1 VQFYKSI
8 IKSANNI
15 QVFIEIDPNN
25 PFNLI
30 SQLTNF
36 SFKSLISLTISSNSD
51 QQLATIQYEDSLIF
65 EDYNSINLFNIQ
77 VVFLNTNINQCG
89 LEFSNIQNIVQ
100 INNIQLQ
107 AYQNPS
113 ISCQRIKIINSY
125 VQIQNYTI
133 YQENFSNSDYIFS
146 TLNTNQISIS
156 NFTLVNCQFGD
167 NFSILQQNTDVQA
180 IVQNIKIENNFCQ
193 QDNSVIQTP
202 TALFSAGHYTVSS
215 VLIQNNTF
223 CNKNIFQAI
232 TSIKHLSQT
241 FSFQNVS
248 LNSNKFLTRTN
259 YLLFN
264 CFYSILSEPSH
275 QFILQNSSFY
285 NNSLF
290 TQTQSDLKGVSLIQ
304 TDKIQ
309 NITLQNVDLIDH
321 FDIQLGAF
329 VESSFISIYNF
340 NCSNN
345 QVFLKQLKDQQT
357 QGCIVIN
364 EATLVIFDNVQAN
377 FKKAQDNSLFLIS
390 NSNYKSSQVNIS
402 NIQFTNLILNQTS
415 MNTFANPF
423 QIIGSY
429 QINLNI
435 QNSQFINNSLISLQ
449 YSLTYSTSGLWFE
462 NFVGQ
467 AIIYNTTFEN
477 NYSNSIY
484 NNIHIQSDSLIID
497 LCTFKNSTFTEITL
511 YENNYKQLFSQQGGM
526 INGIVNSL
534 IINNS
539 LFQQST
545 ASIGSFLYIQAFGNN
560 LNIFI
565 RTTKFIEGYGQIDG
579 GAMYIN
585 PINNLLNFSCT
596 DCEFT
601 NIYSLNELSSQIQI
615 IQQNQ
620 KNGTNNIT
628 FIGGIIQTI
637 QGISDNYFIKAT
649 FSQIEMIGISQITNQ
664 NRQQSTFIYSQYS
677 QLIINNCN
685 ISNLSIT
692 NYQSSIPLI
701 IQSQNSTITI
711 SSTSISNC
719 EFSKNMVQLNGGK
732 LILDNILF
740 NNIQSYIP
748 TQILSNDQLLK
759 PSSNQN
765 SVIATSDTYI
775 QIQNNSS
782 FSNLTC
788 LNCNGGL
795 LQILNG
801 SMNIQNSLFY
811 SIKSN
816 YGGVFFIIELYGT
829 NNILN
834 SQFQNCQS
842 IFDGG
847 VAYVQFNSGN
857 IEGEVWQKQFSKS
870 AKYSCAECE
879 KMKDN
884 TWIILGLTSWTLFSM
899 MIAIRGNIN
908 YLKIETIQNNIKLMT
923 IKKMQKFKND
933 ESVNQSR
940 QKNISF
946 SNQLHNYFQNKQP
959 KSKKTNKKTNLSNL
973 NDQMK
978 QSIYIKMFT
987 NYFQIV
993 SSIATFNLTIPS
1005 GIFEFPQS
1013 VGQPINL
1020 PKIQT
1025 PFSNANLKKSDKL
1038 DSEKNSYILEQDADL
1053 IFNSVKTN
1061 NFQTLEQRLSK
1072 EAQKQQNKFT
1082 IQNTEIPNSPF
1093 LSIFELDDPI
1103 FDYDLEVYSFLRIPM
1118 TNILLINTIDLDNQS
1133 QSIVYYA
1140 DLSSPS
1146 KSIIN
1151 VVKHHSSDV
1160 DVYFKYQYFSQ
1171 IYNFTCLANQV
1182 IISSNEGGII
1192 AWGINLDT
1200 MEATYY
1206 GVIDYSKLDFLI
1218 QKTKL
1223 SLLNIKAKSNYQS
1236 YYNRFEKYP
1245 DQDILFI
1252 GGQNYELTAIK
1263 VLQFQKG
1270 QYKKMMHTYLFR
1282 GTVSTYIE
1290 NIMFQYVQTNQQ
1302 NQTVLFVAD
1311 RDQINYLELNVDLQ
1325 NNIISAPLDYN
1336 PDYWNVVSY
1345 FQWYHMQGTSQ
1356 IYMSY
1361 STSPMNTSSFQIN
1374 WENIGNNFDPF
1385 YYNNYTWIVVA
1396 FPNKNN
1402 LTFEVNGL
1410 FYLINAQNTSE
1421 YYALTSP
1428 DQNYN
1433 IQNTSF
1439 AVASIEDLN
1448 NPEIIGVDTKG
1459 NVYSWDLL
1467 SPTYN
1472 FKFSL
1477 QLQRCFN
1484 SQIGEIFQYNQNKKL
1499 IIFCDDYSIYSFD
1512 LQTSDQQFL
1521 LTLTSIPISI
1531 RAFNS
1536 IQMIA
1541 IPDFISGILYLYKY
1555 NIKTNIFVYHLT
1567 LSESQLPDYLYH
1579 VELLRDNTLWVQ
1591 YKYSFV
1597 FYQIDT
1603 CLDNPIS
1610 CTNCQQNYFF
1620 NITNNANDIGI
1631 YGQGN
1636 FVDPYTTSQS
1646 YFQAIINAQY
1656 YSSIITDVINIQVLI
1671 EINPKNLLFLN
1682 PQLFEFRN
1690 KQIIQLTLKST
1701 SDSQLA
1707 TIICQN
1713 ALLFDGYNNI
1723 KLYDIQILF
1732 LNANQNCG
1740 IQFSNINSTV
1750 IINNIQ
1756 LVAYQNPQI
1765 SCQSII
1771 INNSQ
1776 IQVQRYVINSENF
1789 TNNNFIFQT
1798 QNSNEINITNLS
1810 LVNCQF
1816 GEQFSILQQNTDLNA
1831 TLQNILLQN
1840 NYCSQNNPV
1849 ESNPTSLFSA
1859 GHYSVSSVLIINNT
1873 FCNKNIFQ
1881 TVASIKHSNQT
1892 FSFQNIS
1899 MLNNQFL
1906 SRTLYLLLE
1915 SMYSVL
1921 SDPSHQLLFY
1931 DCKFQNNSLFQKS
1944 QRDLNGSSLVQT
1956 NKIQNVILQNITF
1969 IDHIDILLGTFEYL
1983 QQISVNNFNCS
1994 NDIEY
1999 LQAFYDGQTQGCIQ
2013 INEATSIQLESL
2025 QVNHKKAQDNSL
2037 ILISNYNYKQSQISI
2052 NNSNFTNLILNQ
2064 TQKNTF
2070 ANPIQIIGS
2079 FQINLNIQNNLFT
2092 NNALSSLQFSLTY
2105 STTGLWFEN
2114 FQGSITILNST
2125 FDNNF
2130 SNSIFN
2136 NLHLQSNATAFSGS
2150 FLYIKSFGQNLNI
2163 FISSTQFTEG
2173 YSQIDGG
2180 AIYIDPQT
2188 NLINFTCIQCE
2199 FKNIYSFSKQSS
2211 SIYMMQ
2217 LNQLPGINNVT
2228 FIGGI
2233 IQTIQGIQDNYFIK
2247 VTYTQLTLT
2256 DIPQLTH
2263 ESFSSKEMPFL
2274 IYQRQ
2279 LNQQQSSLI
2288 YLENSQLFMKNCNIS
2303 NLSIKNVQSTSPL
2316 IVYSLNSNVT
2326 IVSSSISN
2334 CQYIQNLM
2342 FLQGG
2347 LLEFNNIQ
2355 LNNIQNNLQFKID
2368 QQVQSNL
2375 NSIILAQNSKI
2386 SILNNSSFY
2395 QLQCIRCYGGF
2406 LQIIN
2411 GNINIQNSSFR
2422 QISSY
2427 QGGVF
2432 FINGLHGNNSIKNA
2446 TFQDCQS
2453 QQNAGVSYI
2462 SLQDGIQTNLNIDST
2477 NFINNTSIYGRGGA
2491 VYVSTQNINPL
2502 YINFNINN
2510 TIFKNN
2516 FAQIGAAVF
2525 QQNISLLIQNSFF
2538 VNNQAQIFGR
2548 DEISYPSKLKLV
2560 FTEQFN
2566 YIFDSQQYDDSL
2578 QVMNFRS
2585 GDVLTSIHF
2594 QMVNDLDEIIFPV
2607 NYEEYKTYSLK
2618 VKISH
2623 YMQNLESYLIDG
2635 DLFVNYDKLSKSFTF
2650 PKLKIIGIPG
2660 SSLKIQFFSDQIYV
2674 LNKQTNKFEQN
2685 YTFDFEIN
2693 FRNCISGEY
2702 QEQYNKLIQCSICQK
2717 DTYSF
2722 NFQPC
2727 QKCPVGGECIGGDK
2741 IYTQQGYWR
2750 KSEDSILIINC
2761 ENQISN
2767 CVGGSYANYI
2777 CQEGHIGALC
2787 EECDI
2792 HGDYWGKNYSK
2803 SAKYSC
2809 AMCEKMQFN
2818 IWIILGLTIW
2828 TFISLLITIRA
2839 NINYLK
2845 IKENQNNIQ
2854 TLKKEGKTNDNQ
2866 VCDTFS
2872 TIKIVSFSN
2881 QVQKFAQDRSQ
2892 KKKMID
2898 LKNLNDQMKQSIYIK
2913 MFTNYFQIVSSIAS
2927 FNFALPAD
2935 SSSRYTMS
2943 VSFIIAQY
2951 NIHINITFFISFKY
2965 MIVPRL
2971 DQGQYVQN
2979 VVKIPNTN
2987 IMVVNTLQYQN
2998 QDKSIVYFVDM
3009 TIPSGSI
3016 VQIIQPPYVIL
3027 QLIYAYKTN
3036 QFLITNYNNI
3046 IVADIF
3052 TLSPINILFYENI
3065 WNISHIQNSDLVI
3078 LTAKYQFLYIFD
3090 LVKMNVVQTLQN
3102 NDPQF
3107 PQLIQYQSQLYALSL
3122 GIQLIIT
3129 STNQYLYGWI
3139 VDSTSYKPILQK
3151 QISGTNFTASTTSQ
3165 FQVFAKEPSP
3175 SQDIIFYSTI
3185 GTNQISSFL
3194 IKNDQLDINQEG
3206 TYSIQNTSELIAQI
3220 FCFDSTQIYIV
3231 SNNQLFTVAFTISQ
3245 QSLSFTQNS
3254 EAYLFQDTKQ
3264 KITQAY
3270 YDGYHFII
3278 VSQDTSALYNRIS
3291 LIQQSNHAQIPNI
3304 LYFDT
3309 KIGYRQFIYESS
3321 PNSNSNV
3328 VYYGLFSQNN
3338 LFKVYIRSNNT
3349 QNQINQQNQQVN
3361 LPQQLTIFDNSSSL
3375 YPVKNKLYSII
3386 IKAQDNNNKPY
3397 IVIIDQT
3404 DLTIQKLD
3412 PFCFNS
3418 NYYMIIYSSGY
3429 FLIQIDGNQSFQI
3442 STSSTVLDQNSIFV
3456 ISTQSQ
3462 KVYAINS
3469 QKIIIWKINSII
3481 TSAPED
3487 DAIPLSKL
3495 QINSTISQYIFK
3507 IGNCDKP
3514 LIAEEFQQS
3523 QGYILII
3530 SCQNQS
3536 LLYYDLN
3543 TKNSGTIQLNS
3554 QAQEAALFI
3563 KSFSILLNQQS
3574 LNILVL
3580 GGNKSN
3586 NVYILQFNQNTGKFE
3601 IILTIT
3607 SGQLQDI
3614 PNYVDLLS
3622 DQTLWIQY
3630 KYSNLF
3636 YPLQNCLL
3644 SPNNCQN
3651 CQFKVT
3657 ISEQP
3662 QSNQDTLNYGANN
3675 SYYTGS
3681 SILVALLQAKYYQAI
3696 QPLQTQISLELDI
3709 TAATI
3714 PTNYFNFD
3722 KSSITSL
3729 NIKSSTS
3736 STSIIS
3742 YQGQIVFNQYTSI
3755 TISNIQFKFT
3765 SSQYPNCGL
3774 VFQNVTSISF
3784 TPISI
3789 TTDSQNQNCYN
3800 VIANSTV
3807 SSSKFQITGMTI
3819 QNLDFTNNN
3828 QIILSNGYDIQID
3841 SLNLSGCTLGDN
3853 FSIITQTQGNYINL
3867 SNSYIQSNKCVSNWS
3882 SGTIASALFK
3892 GSQIIVK
3899 SLQILD
3905 NTFCNKLIFQSLQFN
3920 LGNQDQIANLDTITI
3935 KNNQFA
3941 TISPTVFYYTF
3952 QQQPQ
3957 NIILLNQ
3964 LTFEKNTINSISKLP
3979 YATYIS
3985 LFNIQ
3990 TVTVTIVNINQ
4001 EYSFQFTNMTSINS
4015 LTFTNINFINDPNFQ
4030 SSTPLNNIPSC
4041 FQLYEIQNANL
4052 NTIKASYKNSVDQP
4066 LILIK
4071 NIQVQNSQ
4079 ISFSSGE
4086 FQNLNLNQPS
4096 FNTNAS
4102 PIQISSVFQL
4112 NLTID
4117 GIVFQNNNLIVNSF
4131 PSVYSASALWIEN
4144 QQGNNTIQN
4153 SQFLNTYS
4161 NSHYNFIFCFGNNV
4175 TINTCTFQ
4183 NSSFVAPPQTN
4194 LFVQRGGMIHIKTSN
4209 LNIYQS
4215 TFTQATAFKGSF
4227 MYVKSVGNPTLV
4239 NIQQTKF
4246 TEGYAFLD
4254 GGAFYFDN
4262 LGVQLNFTC
4271 QNCIFKNI
4279 FTMYMGAAVIGFEPQ
4294 GNIQIKDLN
4303 QITLDGGSILN
4314 MYGVQDNSFI
4324 ETYYAKIKIS
4334 NIQNIGVVSET
4345 PSQSAAYS
4353 QYQQMQQQ
4361 QTSILNIL
4369 NGEAT
4374 IQNCGISNFQ
4384 IKNSDSTYSLFVTA
4398 VNSNITLD
4406 TVVIQDSLF
4415 YQNAFQI
4422 TKGSTLNLI
4431 NTKITNV
4438 NQYVQ
4443 SSRLLQSL
4451 VPTYT
4456 PSQQSYSLIEV
4467 DGSTLNISNNSL
4479 ISKIVC
4485 KSICNGIIQI
4495 TNSSMNADSST
4506 ISLSQSNFGGA
4517 IFVRSFTGTNNWNS
4531 LTLDSN
4537 SASYDGGA
4545 LYFSA
4550 LTTDKFKL
4558 TLNQCTIS
4566 NNKSINGRGGGMY
4579 ITSQVSNSPN
4589 QSIVLKDTQIL
4600 NNNAKVGGGM
4610 QYTNISPQIKGN
4622 TVFKG
4627 NKAFYF
4633 GSDSFS
4639 YPSHLYLQNY
4649 TQANNQ
4655 VIINQFRSGGP
4666 LNNLTFEFQ
4675 NDKNEKI
4682 LPVSLLDI
4690 QSYSIQVQIDP
4701 NNQNFTKYTIRGDD
4715 TIFYSL
4721 KTQSFTFSQLIFV
4734 GTPGTTVNIQFKS
4747 DQIQILDKDTNTFL
4761 NNYAF
4766 NMLIN
4771 FRACE
4776 SGEEIVDYNQLVE
4789 CVICPKGSY
4798 SFHIEP
4804 CVNCPDGATC
4814 NGGNNVTA
4822 NQGYWRKKFDSVLV
4836 ESCYNLPANCP
4847 GGTYGNNI
4855 CFEGHIGALCEECD
4869 TYGDFWGTNYS
4880 KASDYACTRCDQI
4893 KGNLWFVFIMTAWT
4907 MISMTLA
4914 IKGNIDILK
4923 ERAAM
4928 ISIQKKIKARK
4939 LSTVSSINSKA
4950 SKAQK
4955 QPEYNFVE
4963 DKSPIFIKMLT
4974 NYFQIVG
4981 VVSQFNISIPTGIFN
4996 VPNSV
5001 GSPLKSSLNSLDC
5014 ALLNIGGNLPMVYL
5028 RLIFSM
5034 FLPIIYFTLFIGGIT
5049 LIFYINKYRSAKK
5062 EKQQEKQKAD
5072 EKNKNNQL
5080 ELDIKNKE
5088 KQNHELFED
5097 SSPKKDENQSSV
5109 KQKDFQIEMKN
5120 QNEIQQNQ
5128 NNEVQEQ
5135 KYKLKGDTEQNL
5147 DIKNQSQRKS
5157 VLNCF
5162 KKKPPKKF
5170 EPKTKE
5176 RLRSIF
5182 QKYLDMD
5189 DQQRKKLFVNV
5200 FEKHID
5206 DKYQGS
5212 YKSKQNTKNM
5222 IISSQIS
5229 SSGKNSHSNLQ
5240 HEDNEDIIIP
5250 SEKNQQDIQIKHQD
5264 TKNLTSVYN
5273 LLQRYPTEST
5283 PVNYNP
5289 SPFQH
5294 YNSNHQEEEASKQ
5307 INLN

>member
-223 CNKNIFQAI
+223 
-232 TSIKHLSQT
+232 
-241 FSFQNVS
+241 
-248 LNSNKFLTRTN
+248 
-259 YLLFN
+259 Y
-264 CFYSILSEPSH
+264 
-275 QFILQNSSFY
+275 
-285 NNSLF
+285 
-290 TQTQSDLKGVSLIQ
+290 
-304 TDKIQ
+304 
-309 NITLQNVDLIDH
+309 LIDH

-664 NRQQSTFIYSQYS
+664 VFNLNSLPFLIYQTKQNRQQSTFIYSQYS

-857 IEGEVWQKQFSKS
+857 Q
-870 AKYSCAECE
+870 
-879 KMKDN
+879 
-884 TWIILGLTSWTLFSM
+884 LSM
-899 MIAIRGNIN
+899 NIN
-908 YLKIETIQNNIKLMT
+908 STYFFNNTSLNGKGGAIYVFSQNLNPQFVDFTINNSNFTNNQAQIGAAIYEQNISLQINTSQFYDNYANIFGRDTISYATKLKLVNIEQFMTKYNAKQYDDYIEINDFRSGDTIT
-923 IKKMQKFKND
+923 
-933 ESVNQSR
+933 
-940 QKNISF
+940 NISF
-946 SNQLHNYFQNKQP
+946 KMMNSFDEIIFPVSKEEQQTYSVQVKVNPNTQKLDSYQISGDQNVQYNISTQSFTFSSINIVGTPGSYFRIQFYSNQILVLNQ
-959 KSKKTNKKTNLSNL
+959 KTN
-973 NDQMK
+973 QYE
-978 QSIYIKMFT
+978 Q
-987 NYFQIV
+987 NY
-993 SSIATFNLTIPS
+993 T
-1005 GIFEFPQS
+1005 FEFVINFRKCISGEQQIEYNNLYEQS
-1013 VGQPINL
+1013 NTSEQKKFNPEIKAKIKRAFQRYLQMDQNEKKKFFLNILESRLLTYHKDIFADKSL

-2660 SSLKIQFFSDQIYV
+2660 SSLKIQFF
-2674 LNKQTNKFEQN
+2674 N
-2685 YTFDFEIN
+2685 
-2693 FRNCISGEY
+2693 
-2702 QEQYNKLIQCSICQK
+2702 
-2717 DTYSF
+2717 
-2722 NFQPC
+2722 
-2727 QKCPVGGECIGGDK
+2727 
-2741 IYTQQGYWR
+2741 
-2750 KSEDSILIINC
+2750 
-2761 ENQISN
+2761 
-2767 CVGGSYANYI
+2767 
-2777 CQEGHIGALC
+2777 
-2787 EECDI
+2787 
-2792 HGDYWGKNYSK
+2792 
-2803 SAKYSC
+2803 
-2809 AMCEKMQFN
+2809 
-2818 IWIILGLTIW
+2818 
-2828 TFISLLITIRA
+2828 
-2839 NINYLK
+2839 
-2845 IKENQNNIQ
+2845 
-2854 TLKKEGKTNDNQ
+2854 
-2866 VCDTFS
+2866 
-2872 TIKIVSFSN
+2872 
-2881 QVQKFAQDRSQ
+2881 
-2892 KKKMID
+2892 
-2898 LKNLNDQMKQSIYIK
+2898 
-2913 MFTNYFQIVSSIAS
+2913 
-2927 FNFALPAD
+2927 

-3404 DLTIQKLD
+3404 DLTIQNNYHQITSVQTFQNWDNQKLD

-3487 DAIPLSKL
+3487 DAIPLS
-3495 QINSTISQYIFK
+3495 
-3507 IGNCDKP
+3507 NCDKP

-4734 GTPGTTVNIQFKS
+4734 GTPGTTL
-4747 DQIQILDKDTNTFL
+4747 IQI
-4761 NNYAF
+4761 
-4766 NMLIN
+4766 
-4771 FRACE
+4771 
-4776 SGEEIVDYNQLVE
+4776 
-4789 CVICPKGSY
+4789 
-4798 SFHIEP
+4798 
-4804 CVNCPDGATC
+4804 
-4814 NGGNNVTA
+4814 
-4822 NQGYWRKKFDSVLV
+4822 
-4836 ESCYNLPANCP
+4836 
-4847 GGTYGNNI
+4847 
-4855 CFEGHIGALCEECD
+4855 
-4869 TYGDFWGTNYS
+4869 
-4880 KASDYACTRCDQI
+4880 
-4893 KGNLWFVFIMTAWT
+4893 
-4907 MISMTLA
+4907 
-4914 IKGNIDILK
+4914 ILY
-4923 ERAAM
+4923 
-4928 ISIQKKIKARK
+4928 
-4939 LSTVSSINSKA
+4939 L
-4950 SKAQK
+4950 
-4955 QPEYNFVE
+4955 
-4963 DKSPIFIKMLT
+4963 
-4974 NYFQIVG
+4974 
-4981 VVSQFNISIPTGIFN
+4981 GIFN

-5147 DIKNQSQRKS
+5147 DIKNQSQRKMLKILES
-5157 VLNCF
+5157 YLKKLEPVIDKICEKFPFLKKCF